1 MAEIKNIE
9 GLTKPQMKEMIS
21 QGGKFVMFQY
31 TISIVVMT
39 FRESS
44 NIYFIK
50 PGESAG
56 KYSWGYTLLTTFMGW
71 WGIPWGPIYTIG
83 TLATNLGG
91 GKNLTLEVSNQLGLN
106 SQSGYNIP
114 GTNSGTTQSSGGYN
128 IPRDNNSNTNTNQ
141 SGGYNIPRDNNSNTN
156 SNQSGGY
163 NIPR

>member
-9 GLTKPQMKEMIS
+9 NLSKPQLKEMINR
-21 QGGKFVMFQY
+21 GGKFVFFQY

-44 NIYFIK
+44 GIYFIK
-50 PGESAG
+50 PGEGGA
-56 KYSWGYTLLTTFMGW
+56 KYSWGYTLLTSIMGW

-83 TLATNLGG
+83 TLATNIGG
-91 GKNLTLEVSNQLGLN
+91 GKDVTLEVANQLGLN
-106 SQSGYNIP
+106 NHSGYDIP
-114 GTNSGTTQSSGGYN
+114 GTNNSSAGTSQSSGGYN
-128 IPRDNNSNTNTNQ
+128 IPRDNNSNN
-141 SGGYNIPRDNNSNTN
+141 N